1 MTGTSAEQAW
11 ADLAFNPTNVPR
23 TVPTRQQRFMPLEPL
38 TLKQEN
44 RLNDLI
50 YANGLSEKSMALLF
64 GEGYEAIYRLS
75 SWAASWAIGQIEE
88 FEDRA
93 YDDAEIAAEARL
105 ERAMKAVI
113 ADHYRARNP
122 ELRRVTVDD

>member
-1 MTGTSAEQAW
+1 MTGMSAEQAW
-11 ADLAFNPTNVPR
+11 TDLSFNPRNVPR
-23 TVPTRQQRFMPLEPL
+23 QVPTRLQRFMPLEPI

-75 SWAASWAIGQIEE
+75 SWAASWAIGEIEE

-93 YDDAEIAAEARL
+93 YADSEISAEARL
-105 ERAMKAVI
+105 EQAMKAHI
-113 ADHYRARNP
+113 AERYRTANP
-122 ELRRVTVDD
+122 ELRTVTVHD

>member
-1 MTGTSAEQAW
+1 MTGMSAEQAW
-11 ADLAFNPTNVPR
+11 SDLAFNPTNVPR
-23 TVPTRQQRFMPLEPL
+23 QVPTRLQRFMPLEPI

-75 SWAASWAIGQIEE
+75 SWAASWAISEIEE

-93 YDDAEIAAEARL
+93 YTDDEIAAEARL
-105 ERAMKAVI
+105 EQAMKALI
-113 ADHYRARNP
+113 AEQYRAANP

>member
-1 MTGTSAEQAW
+1 MTGMSAEQAW
-11 ADLAFNPTNVPR
+11 ADLSFNPRNVPR
-23 TVPTRQQRFMPLEPL
+23 QVPTRLQRFMPLEPI

-75 SWAASWAIGQIEE
+75 SWAASWAIGEIEE

-93 YDDAEIAAEARL
+93 YTDDEIAAEARL
-105 ERAMKAVI
+105 EQAMKALI
-113 ADHYRARNP
+113 AEQYRAANP